1 MVTTIKSILIGL
13 ITFILILL
21 ELILGFG
28 TLAIINIPRAI
39 IPIKA
44 FKIHLSKVSNF
55 IGDLTVY
62 GLKII
67 MLIMHGDNIKLI
79 EKNKEFALDEWY
91 MAMSNHQS
99 WADIFVLLVAANYK
113 IPLLKFFMKKE
124 LWWIPFVFL
133 ANQTLNMP
141 FVNRHSKEAIKKNPS
156 LRHKDYKNTLKSCK
170 RFLRT
175 PSTIFSYAEGTR
187 FTNEKHALQGKK
199 YKNLLS
205 PKVGGMATALSAMP
219 NIDTLIDFSL
229 VYKSNKRGAWSF
241 LTGEM
246 KDVKVFIKSYA
257 IPTHLKHRNYSEDKK
272 YRDEFKKWIE
282 EIWIEKDQKISEL
295 KY

>member
-1 MVTTIKSILIGL
+1 MNNVKSGLIGL

-21 ELILGFG
+21 ELIIGFG
-28 TLAIINIPRAI
+28 TLAIINLPRGLIPF
-39 IPIKA
+39 KS
-44 FKIHLSKVSNF
+44 FKIFLSKVSNY

-67 MLIMHGDNIKLI
+67 MLLMHGNNIEI
-79 EKNKEFALDEWY
+79 IDDGEEFDQNDWY

-99 WADIFVLLVAANYK
+99 WADIFVLLVSANYK

-141 FVNRHSKEAIKKNPS
+141 FVNRHSKEEIEKNPG
-156 LRHKDYKNTLKSCK
+156 LRTRDYENTIKSCK
-170 RFLRT
+170 RFLRS

-187 FTNEKHALQGKK
+187 FTQDKHSSQNSP
-199 YKNLLS
+199 YKNLLA
-205 PKVGGMATALSAMP
+205 PKIGGMATALSAMP
-219 NIDTLIDFSL
+219 EINTLIDYSL
-229 VYKSNKRGAWSF
+229 VYKSKKRGAWNF

-246 KDVKVFIKSYA
+246 KQVKVLVTKHK
-257 IPTHLKHRNYSEDKK
+257 IPESLKGKNYSEDYQ
-272 YRDEFKKWIE
+272 YREDFKNWIDS
-282 EIWIEKDQKISEL
+282 IWQQKDADIEKL
-295 KY
+295 KF